1 MKSILSTR
9 TKLKIGFWNVR
20 RYHIRS
26 KKAGSVNWLIR
37 EMKNNKLH
45 ALLPIRNKW
54 MLGRTSQIAMKQSY
68 TEAGETS

>member
-1 MKSILSTR
+1 M
-9 TKLKIGFWNVR
+9 
-20 RYHIRS
+20 
-26 KKAGSVNWLIR
+26 SVGTIYEARKQAQLIR